1 MPVILRCDGAQKLS
15 RLLDIGDV
23 RLHFFDHPQ
32 PMSRFYLA
40 PPQGVCARLVR
51 LNRRLESSAG
61 PKLFH
66 AAMHEFT

>member
-1 MPVILRCDGAQKLS
+1 
-15 RLLDIGDV
+15 
-23 RLHFFDHPQ
+23 
-32 PMSRFYLA
+32 MSRFYLA